1 MAQKITVLPGDG
13 IGVEVTDAAVS
24 FLSAVA
30 EKHQLDL
37 SISVKLVGGSSF
49 DKFGTPLT
57 VDTLNECFQSDAVLL
72 GAVGGPKWESL
83 PHDKK
88 PEAALLQLRKALGLY
103 NNLRPAKVYNA
114 LIKSSTI
121 KAEVIENVDL
131 IVVRELTGGLYF
143 GEPRGMDSHRAFNT
157 MAYTVEEIERIAK
170 AGFELAM
177 KRNKKLCSVD
187 KANVLEVSQLWR
199 NVVKQ
204 VHRNYPEV
212 ALTHMYVDNAAM
224 QLVRN
229 PSQFDVMLTENMFGD
244 ILSDIASMIPGSL
257 GMLPSAS
264 LGTKYALYEPVHGS
278 APDIA
283 GQNKANPIGTIASL
297 AMMFE
302 YTFGLKTAS
311 EQIEKAIVRTL
322 NEGYRTAD
330 IYTAGT
336 TLVTTSEMADRIKGA
351 FLEIYETN
359 NYGFAYV
366 C

>member
-1 MAQKITVLPGDG
+1 MNYKLTVLPGDG

-24 FLSAVA
+24 FLNLVI
-30 EKHQLDL
+30 EKYQVDL
-37 SISVKLVGGSSF
+37 NISVRLVGGSSF
-49 DKFGTPLT
+49 DKYGSPLT
-57 VDTLNECFQSDAVLL
+57 VDTLNECYQSDAVLL
-72 GAVGGPKWESL
+72 GAVGGPKWEGL
-83 PHDKK
+83 PHDQK
-88 PEAALLQLRKALGLY
+88 PESALLQLRKALGLY
-103 NNLRPAKVYNA
+103 NNIRPAKVYPA
-114 LIKSSTI
+114 LLKSSTL
-121 KAEVIENVDL
+121 KPEVIENVDL

-143 GEPRGMDSHRAFNT
+143 GQPRLLEPDKASNT
-157 MAYTVEEIERIAK
+157 MSYSVKEIERIAV
-170 AGFELAM
+170 AAFELAK

-204 VHRNYPEV
+204 VHRNYPEI
-212 ALTHMYVDNAAM
+212 ALSHLYVDNAAM
-224 QLVRN
+224 QLVKN
-229 PSQFDVMLTENMFGD
+229 PKQFDVILTENMFGD
-244 ILSDIASMIPGSL
+244 ILSDIAAMIPGSL

-264 LGTKYALYEPVHGS
+264 LGEKYALYEPVHGS

-297 AMMFE
+297 AMMFD
-302 YTFGLKTAS
+302 YSFGMKKVAD
-311 EQIEKAIVRTL
+311 QIEKAIVRTL

-336 TLVTTSEMADRIKGA
+336 TLVSTTDMLDQLKNSFM
-351 FLEIYETN
+351 EIYENT